1 MLLDEAK
8 WTGFLAVG
16 EQFGFE
22 PRRPDAIEFAHE
34 ARVLLVQHRPSGI
47 DVDIVFGALPFEV
60 EAVDSAVVTDV
71 AGVQLP
77 LPTAED
83 LIIMKAVAHRPWDL
97 GDIDAV
103 LDAHPELDTQRIR
116 RWVREFS
123 MALGTADLMDDLE
136 RLLKKQKN
144 ER

>member
-1 MLLDEAK
+1 M
-8 WTGFLAVG
+8 
-16 EQFGFE
+16 
-22 PRRPDAIEFAHE
+22 
-34 ARVLLVQHRPSGI
+34 QHRPSGI